1 MRYDFKTRYDYE
13 SRAHVSKQS
22 LTAELWSTANS
33 ERYYRKSVAVAH
45 PTIFL
50 EYTQEFVTI
59 NERLIA
65 ELGKYISKIQIQ
77 AFDDP
82 IDYHILHLNTDLAV
96 VIPLNCSVDSFYI
109 SKLVTCAESNDNKI
123 VVFIVINAFLG
134 KNW

>member
-13 SRAHVSKQS
+13 SKAHVSKQS

-77 AFDDP
+77 AFDDS

-96 VIPLNCSVDSFYI
+96 VIPLRALTLIAILIGVDMFCQINYG
-109 SKLVTCAESNDNKI
+109 
-123 VVFIVINAFLG
+123 VVFPTL
-134 KNW
+134 

>member
-13 SRAHVSKQS
+13 SKAHVSKQS

-96 VIPLNCSVDSFYI
+96 VKPLRALTLIAILIGVDMFCQINYG
-109 SKLVTCAESNDNKI
+109 
-123 VVFIVINAFLG
+123 VVFPTL
-134 KNW
+134 

>member
-13 SRAHVSKQS
+13 SKAHVSKQS

-96 VIPLNCSVDSFYI
+96 VIPLRALTLIAILIGVDMFCQINYG
-109 SKLVTCAESNDNKI
+109 
-123 VVFIVINAFLG
+123 VVFPTL
-134 KNW
+134 

>member
-1 MRYDFKTRYDYE
+1 MRYDFKTRYDNE
-13 SRAHVSKQS
+13 SIAHVSKQS

-50 EYTQEFVTI
+50 EYTEEFVTI

-82 IDYHILHLNTDLAV
+82 IDYRILHLNTDLAV
-96 VIPLNCSVDSFYI
+96 VIPLRALTLIAILIGVDMFCQINYG
-109 SKLVTCAESNDNKI
+109 
-123 VVFIVINAFLG
+123 VVFPTL
-134 KNW
+134 

>member
-1 MRYDFKTRYDYE
+1 MRYDFKTRNDYE
-13 SRAHVSKQS
+13 SKAHVSKQS

-96 VIPLNCSVDSFYI
+96 VIPLRALTLIAILIGVDMFCQINYG
-109 SKLVTCAESNDNKI
+109 
-123 VVFIVINAFLG
+123 VVFPTL
-134 KNW
+134 